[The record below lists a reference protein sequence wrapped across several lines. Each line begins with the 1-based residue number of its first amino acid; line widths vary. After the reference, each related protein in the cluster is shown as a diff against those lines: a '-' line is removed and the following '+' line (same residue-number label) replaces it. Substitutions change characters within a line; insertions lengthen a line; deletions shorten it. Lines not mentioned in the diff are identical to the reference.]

1 MTKILFV
8 CHGNIC
14 RSPMAEFCL
23 KDMVE
28 RAGLER
34 EFEIAS
40 AATSSEE
47 LGNGVYPP
55 ARRKL
60 AEHGIDC
67 AGKSAR
73 RIRASDYADYD
84 LLIGF
89 DQANLRN
96 MERCFGGDPE
106 GKLHLMTAYIG
117 APERIIDD
125 PWYTRDFDTAWD
137 DIEACCLGL
146 LNALC
151 PVTELDFS
159 ACRERAELYD
169 VMAGRMLWQTWYGRN
184 LDALYD
190 ILTGLPHLGK
200 RFVIR
205 LPAEDAPCRGYAEI
219 IGQVFSD
226 AGAEVE
232 IAE

>member
-14 RSPMAEFCL
+14 RSPMAEFVL
-23 KDMVE
+23 KDMVR
-28 RAGLER
+28 RAGVAG

-47 LGNGVYPP
+47 LGSPVYPP

-60 AEHGIDC
+60 SEHGIDC
-67 AGKSAR
+67 AGKTAR
-73 RIRASDYADYD
+73 RIRASDYEDYD

-89 DQANLRN
+89 DRANLRN

-137 DIEACCLGL
+137 DIAACCLGL
-146 LNALC
+146 LNTLC
-151 PVTELDFS
+151 PAVELDFS
-159 ACRERAELYD
+159 RCRERAELYD
-169 VMAGRMLWQTWYGRN
+169 VMAGRMLWQDWYGRN

-190 ILTGLPHLGK
+190 MLTGLPHLGT
-200 RFVIR
+200 RFVLR

-232 IAE
+232 IPE